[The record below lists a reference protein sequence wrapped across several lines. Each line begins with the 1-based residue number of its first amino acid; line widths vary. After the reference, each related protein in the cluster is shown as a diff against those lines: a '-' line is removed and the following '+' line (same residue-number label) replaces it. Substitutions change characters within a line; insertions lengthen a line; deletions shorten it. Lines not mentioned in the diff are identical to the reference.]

1 MHSKEMACKSVYIV
15 VHATEDADHIWKPGK
30 PEMAITCVH
39 ADTNSFPMN
48 FRRPEW
54 LKRTLTNKTF
64 ASKFHTLRFC
74 HYLL

>member
-15 VHATEDADHIWKPGK
+15 VHATEDADHIWQPGK
-30 PEMAITCVH
+30 PETAITCVH
-39 ADTNSFPMN
+39 KDTNSFPMN

-64 ASKFHTLRFC
+64 ESKFHTLRFC